1 MLMCFVSVIQQINV
15 ESFLS
20 LFFQWNSKQN
30 KTKPSQ
36 AKQKIEKPNHYNA
49 YQPVI

>member
-20 LFFQWNSKQN
+20 LFPVKFQTKQI

-36 AKQKIEKPNHYNA
+36 TKNRETKPHYNA